1 MRHEPADDG
10 VLFAAVFHI
19 QEAEHGEHDRADEV
33 DDEIFHRVDQADIE
47 IAAEVQI
54 LAVDCNLCDVAD
66 MNRVIGVRGV
76 EHHRADGMHNG
87 VFLHVK
93 PE

>member
-47 IAAEVQI
+47 IAAEEVPP
-54 LAVDCNLCDVAD
+54 A
-66 MNRVIGVRGV
+66 RGDD
-76 EHHRADGMHNG
+76 RAQAGG
-87 VFLHVK
+87 RGQ
-93 PE
+93 